1 MYKLTDAEELELK
14 KIAVQLR
21 KNVLDIIKS
30 GSAGHIGGA
39 LSSTELMTALY
50 YKVLKNIDP
59 ANPKREDRDRFL
71 MSAGH
76 KCLIV
81 YSALAEKGFFSKDL
95 FNTYFK
101 LKSKLPGHPD
111 MHKLPGI
118 ESNTGS
124 LGHGLPIAVG
134 MSIGLKIDKSDAKV
148 YVIMGDGELG
158 EGTNWEAAAAASHHK
173 ADNLVV
179 MVDRNKFQLGGETN
193 NIMNFEPLAK
203 KWEAFGWNVR
213 SIDGHDLKVIVDT
226 LTDAPFEKGKP
237 SLIICNTLKA
247 KGISFLEDTAAS
259 HYWKV
264 NPEQVLQAE
273 KELEAVAKELE
284 NE

>member
-1 MYKLTDAEELELK
+1 MIKITDDEELELK
-14 KIAVQLR
+14 RYAVQLR
-21 KNVLDIIKS
+21 KNVLAIVKAGDD
-30 GSAGHIGGA
+30 GHIGGA
-39 LSSTELMTALY
+39 LSATELMTALY

-59 ANPKREDRDRFL
+59 KNPKKEDRDRFI

-81 YSALAEKGFFSKDL
+81 YATLAEKGFFSKDL

-101 LKSKLPGHPD
+101 IKSKLPGHPD

-134 MSIGLKIDKSDAKV
+134 MGMSFKMDNNPAKI

-173 ADNLVV
+173 VDNLIV
-179 MVDRNKFQLGGETN
+179 MIDRNKLQICGPTN
-193 NIMNFEPLAK
+193 EIMNFEPLDK
-203 KWEAFGWNVR
+203 RFGSFGWSVR
-213 SIDGHDLKVIVDT
+213 SIDGHNLKEIIDT
-226 LTDAPFEKGKP
+226 ITDAPFEPGKP

-247 KGISFLEDTAAS
+247 KGISFLENTVGS
-259 HYWKV
+259 HHWKV
-264 NPEQVLQAE
+264 NLEQVSLAE
-273 KELEAVAKELE
+273 KELDAIAKELGL
-284 NE
+284 

>member
-1 MYKLTDAEELELK
+1 MQKITDAEEIELK
-14 KIAVQLR
+14 KYAVQLR
-21 KNVLDIIKS
+21 KDVLAIIKA
-30 GSAGHIGGA
+30 GDAGHIGGA
-39 LSSTELMTALY
+39 LSATELMTALY

-59 ANPKREDRDRFL
+59 KNPKKEDRDRFI

-76 KCLIV
+76 KCLIT
-81 YSALAEKGFFSKDL
+81 YAALAEKGFFSKDL

-101 LKSKLPGHPD
+101 INSKLPGHPD

-134 MSIGLKIDKSDAKV
+134 MGIGLKMEKSSAKV

-173 ADNLVV
+173 VDNLTV
-179 MVDRNKFQLGGETN
+179 MVDRNKFQLGDLTN

-203 KWEAFGWNVR
+203 KWESFGWSTR
-213 SIDGHDLKVIVDT
+213 SIDGHNLKEIIDT
-226 LTDAPFEKGKP
+226 LTDTPFEPGKP
-237 SLIICNTLKA
+237 SLIVCNTLKA
-247 KGISFLEDTAAS
+247 KGISFLENTVGS

-264 NPEQVLQAE
+264 NPEQVAQAE
-273 KELEAVAKELE
+273 KELDAVAKELGL
-284 NE
+284 

>member
-14 KIAVQLR
+14 KRAVQLR
-21 KNVLDIIKS
+21 KNVLAIIKA
-30 GSAGHIGGA
+30 GDAGHIGGA
-39 LSSTELMTALY
+39 LSATELMTALY

-59 ANPKREDRDRFL
+59 KNPKREDRDRFL

-81 YSALAEKGFFSKDL
+81 YAVLGELGFFSKDL
-95 FNTYFK
+95 FDTYFK
-101 LKSKLPGHPD
+101 LNSKLPGHPD

-134 MSIGLKIDKSDAKV
+134 MALGLRIDKSSAKV

-179 MVDRNKFQLGGETN
+179 MVDRNKFQLGGLTN
-193 NIMNFEPLAK
+193 DLMNFEPLED
-203 KWEAFGWNVR
+203 KWKAFGWSTR
-213 SIDGHDLKVIVDT
+213 SIDGHNLKEIVDT

-237 SLIICNTLKA
+237 SLIICNTIKA
-247 KGISFLEDTAAS
+247 KGISFLQDTAAS

-264 NPEQVLQAE
+264 SPEQVVQAE
-273 KELEAVAKELE
+273 KELDAIAKELGA
-284 NE
+284 

>member
-1 MYKLTDAEELELK
+1 MYKLTDGEEIELK

-21 KNVLDIIKS
+21 KDVLAIIKS

-39 LSSTELMTALY
+39 LSATELMAALY
-50 YKVLKNIDP
+50 FKILRNIDP
-59 ANPKREDRDRFL
+59 KNPLREDRDRFL

-76 KCLIV
+76 KCLVV
-81 YSALAEKGFFSKDL
+81 YAALAEKGFFSKDL

-124 LGHGLPIAVG
+124 LGHGLPIATG
-134 MSIGLKIDKSDAKV
+134 MAIGLKIDKSDAKV

-173 ADNLVV
+173 ADNLLI
-179 MVDRNKFQLGGETN
+179 MVDRNKFQLGGLTN
-193 NIMNFEPLAK
+193 DIMNFEPLAD
-203 KWEAFGWNVR
+203 KWKAFGWSVR
-213 SIDGHDLKVIVDT
+213 TIDGHNLKEVVDNI
-226 LTDAPFEKGKP
+226 TDAPFEKNKP
-237 SLIICNTLKA
+237 SVLICNTIKA
-247 KGISFLEDTAAS
+247 KGVSFLENTAGS

-264 NPEQVLQAE
+264 DSEQVAQAE
-273 KELEAVAKELE
+273 AELDAVAKELGV
-284 NE
+284 

>member
-1 MYKLTDAEELELK
+1 MYKLTDAEELDLK
-14 KIAVQLR
+14 KKAVQLR
-21 KNVLDIIKS
+21 KNVVEIIKA

-39 LSSTELMTALY
+39 LSATELMTALY
-50 YKVLKNIDP
+50 YKILKNVDP
-59 ANPKREDRDRFL
+59 KNPMRPDRDRFL

-81 YSALAEKGFFSKDL
+81 YAVLGELGFFDKEL
-95 FNTYFK
+95 FKTYFS

-124 LGHGLPIAVG
+124 LGHGLPISVG
-134 MSIGLKIDKSDAKV
+134 MAIGLKMDKSDAKV
-148 YVIMGDGELG
+148 YTIMGDGELG

-179 MVDRNKFQLGGETN
+179 MVDRNKFQLGGLTN
-193 NIMNFEPLAK
+193 DVMNFEPLAD
-203 KWEAFGWNVR
+203 KWAAFGWSVR
-213 SIDGHDLKVIVDT
+213 SIDGHDLKEIVDT

-237 SLIICNTLKA
+237 SVIICNTIKA
-247 KGISFLEDTAAS
+247 KGISFLQDTKGS

-264 NPEQVLQAE
+264 NAEQVKQAE
-273 KELEAVAKELE
+273 EELDAMAKELE
-284 NE
+284 

>member
-1 MYKLTDAEELELK
+1 MYKLTDAEELDLK
-14 KIAVQLR
+14 RHAVQLR
-21 KNVLDIIKS
+21 KNVLDIIKA
-30 GSAGHIGGA
+30 GDAGHIGGA
-39 LSSTELMTALY
+39 LSATEMMTALY

-59 ANPKREDRDRFL
+59 KNPKREDRDRFI

-81 YSALAEKGFFSKDL
+81 YAVLAEQGFFSKEL
-95 FNTYFK
+95 FKTYFK
-101 LKSKLPGHPD
+101 LNSKLPGHPD

-134 MSIGLKIDKSDAKV
+134 MSVGLKIDKSSAKV

-179 MVDRNKFQLGGETN
+179 MIDRNKYQLGGTTN
-193 NIMNFEPLAK
+193 DVMNFEPLAK
-203 KWEAFGWNVR
+203 KWEAFGWSVR
-213 SIDGHDLKVIVDT
+213 SIDGHNLKEIVDT

-237 SLIICNTLKA
+237 SMIISNTLKG
-247 KGISFLEDTAAS
+247 KGISFLQDTVGS

-264 NPEQVLQAE
+264 NPEEVAKAE
-273 KELEAVAKELE
+273 QELNAVVKELGI
-284 NE
+284 

>member
-1 MYKLTDAEELELK
+1 MYKLTDAEELDLK
-14 KIAVQLR
+14 KKAVQLR
-21 KNVLDIIKS
+21 KNVVEIIKA

-39 LSSTELMTALY
+39 LSATELMTALY
-50 YKVLKNIDP
+50 YKVLKNVDP
-59 ANPKREDRDRFL
+59 KNPLRPDRDRFL

-81 YSALAEKGFFSKDL
+81 YAVLGELGFFDKEL
-95 FNTYFK
+95 FKTYFS

-124 LGHGLPIAVG
+124 LGHGLPISVG
-134 MSIGLKIDKSDAKV
+134 MALGLKMDNSDAKV
-148 YVIMGDGELG
+148 YTIMGDGELG

-179 MVDRNKFQLGGETN
+179 MVDRNKFQLGGLTN
-193 NIMNFEPLAK
+193 DVMNFEPLAD
-203 KWEAFGWNVR
+203 KWEAFGWSVR
-213 SIDGHDLKVIVDT
+213 SIDGHNLKEVVDT

-237 SLIICNTLKA
+237 SMIIANTIKA
-247 KGISFLEDTAAS
+247 KDISFLQDTKGS

-264 NPEQVLQAE
+264 NAEQIKQAE
-273 KELEAVAKELE
+273 DELDAIAKELE
-284 NE
+284 

>member
-1 MYKLTDAEELELK
+1 MYKLTDSEELELK
-14 KIAVQLR
+14 KNAVQLR
-21 KNVLDIIKS
+21 KDVLAIIKS

-39 LSSTELMTALY
+39 LSATELMAALY
-50 YKVLKNIDP
+50 FKILRNIDP
-59 ANPKREDRDRFL
+59 KNPKREDRDRFL

-76 KCLIV
+76 KCLVV
-81 YSALAEKGFFSKDL
+81 YAALAEKGFFSKDL

-124 LGHGLPIAVG
+124 LGHGLPIATG
-134 MSIGLKIDKSDAKV
+134 MAIGLKIDKNDAKV

-173 ADNLVV
+173 ADNLLV
-179 MVDRNKFQLGGETN
+179 MVDRNKFQLGGLTN
-193 NIMNFEPLAK
+193 DIMNFEPLAD
-203 KWEAFGWNVR
+203 KWKAFGWSVR
-213 SIDGHDLKVIVDT
+213 TIDGHNLKEIVDNI
-226 LTDAPFEKGKP
+226 TDAPFEKDKP
-237 SLIICNTLKA
+237 SVLICNTTKA
-247 KGISFLEDTAAS
+247 KGVSFLENTAAS

-264 NPEQVLQAE
+264 DPQQVIQAE
-273 KELEAVAKELE
+273 AELDAIAKELGV
-284 NE
+284 

>member
-1 MYKLTDAEELELK
+1 MYKLTDAEELDLK
-14 KIAVQLR
+14 RHAVQLR
-21 KNVLDIIKS
+21 KNVLDIIKA
-30 GSAGHIGGA
+30 GDAGHIGGA
-39 LSSTELMTALY
+39 LSATEMMTALY

-59 ANPKREDRDRFL
+59 KNPKREDRDRFI

-81 YSALAEKGFFSKDL
+81 YAVLAEQGFFSKEL
-95 FNTYFK
+95 FKTYFK
-101 LKSKLPGHPD
+101 LNSKLPGHPD

-134 MSIGLKIDKSDAKV
+134 MSVGLKIDKSSAKV

-179 MVDRNKFQLGGETN
+179 MIDRNKYQLGGATN
-193 NIMNFEPLAK
+193 DVMNFEPLAK
-203 KWEAFGWNVR
+203 KWEAFGWSVR
-213 SIDGHDLKVIVDT
+213 SIDGHNLKEIVDT

-237 SLIICNTLKA
+237 SMIISNTLKG
-247 KGISFLEDTAAS
+247 KGISFLQDTVGS

-264 NPEQVLQAE
+264 NPDEVAKAEQELNAVV
-273 KELEAVAKELE
+273 KELGI
-284 NE
+284 

>member
-1 MYKLTDAEELELK
+1 MYKLTDKEEIELK
-14 KIAVQLR
+14 RIAVQLR
-21 KNVLDIIKS
+21 KDVLAIIKS

-39 LSSTELMTALY
+39 LSATELMAALY
-50 YKVLKNIDP
+50 FKVLKNIDSQ
-59 ANPKREDRDRFL
+59 NPKKADRDRFI

-81 YSALAEKGFFSKDL
+81 YAALAEKGFFSKDL

-101 LKSKLPGHPD
+101 IKSKLPGHPD

-134 MSIGLKIDKSDAKV
+134 MALGLKIDNSSSKV

-173 ADNLVV
+173 ADNLIV
-179 MVDRNKFQLGGETN
+179 MVDRNKFQLGGLTN
-193 NIMNFEPLAK
+193 DIMNFEPLAD
-203 KWEAFGWNVR
+203 KWKAFGWSVR
-213 SIDGHDLKVIVDT
+213 SIDGHNLKEIVDT
-226 LTDAPFEKGKP
+226 LTDAPFEKEKP
-237 SLIICNTLKA
+237 SLIICNTVKA
-247 KGISFLEDTAAS
+247 KGLSFIENTVGS

-264 NPEQVLQAE
+264 NPEQVAQAE
-273 KELEAVAKELE
+273 KELDAIAKELG
-284 NE
+284 

>member
-1 MYKLTDAEELELK
+1 MMYKLTDKEEIELK
-14 KIAVQLR
+14 RIAVQLR
-21 KNVLDIIKS
+21 KDVLAIIKS

-39 LSSTELMTALY
+39 LSATELMAALY
-50 YKVLKNIDP
+50 FKVLKNIDSQ
-59 ANPKREDRDRFL
+59 NPQKADRDRFI

-81 YSALAEKGFFSKDL
+81 YAALAEKGFFSKEL

-101 LKSKLPGHPD
+101 IKSKLPGHPD

-134 MSIGLKIDKSDAKV
+134 MALGLKIDGSSSKV

-173 ADNLVV
+173 ADNLIV
-179 MVDRNKFQLGGETN
+179 MVDRNKFQLGGLTN
-193 NIMNFEPLAK
+193 DIMNFEPLAD
-203 KWEAFGWNVR
+203 KWKAFGWSVR
-213 SIDGHDLKVIVDT
+213 SIDGHNLKEIVDT
-226 LTDAPFEKGKP
+226 LTDAPFEKEKP
-237 SLIICNTLKA
+237 SLIICNTIKA
-247 KGISFLEDTAAS
+247 KGLSFIENTVGS

-264 NPEQVLQAE
+264 NPEQVAQAE
-273 KELEAVAKELE
+273 KELDAIAKELG
-284 NE
+284 

>member
-14 KIAVQLR
+14 KIALQLR
-21 KNVLDIIKS
+21 KNVLEIIKA
-30 GSAGHIGGA
+30 GDAGHIGGA

-50 YKVLKNIDP
+50 FKIMKNIDP
-59 ANPKREDRDRFL
+59 SNPKREDRDRFL

-95 FNTYFK
+95 FKTYFK
-101 LKSKLPGHPD
+101 LNSKLPGHPD

-134 MSIGLKIDKSDAKV
+134 MALGLKIDKSQARV

-173 ADNLVV
+173 ADNLLV
-179 MVDRNKFQLGGETN
+179 MVDRNKFQLGGLTN
-193 NIMNFEPLAK
+193 DLMNFEPLAK
-203 KWEAFGWNVR
+203 KWEAFGWSVR
-213 SIDGHDLKVIVDT
+213 SIDGHNLKEVVDNI
-226 LTDAPFEKGKP
+226 TDAPFEKGKP
-237 SLIICNTLKA
+237 SLIIANTI
-247 KGISFLEDTAAS
+247 KGKGVSFLQDTAGS

-264 NPEQVLQAE
+264 NAEQVAQAE
-273 KELEAVAKELE
+273 KDFAEMAKELGI
-284 NE
+284 

>member
-1 MYKLTDAEELELK
+1 MYKLTDAEELDLK
-14 KIAVQLR
+14 KKAVQLR
-21 KNVLDIIKS
+21 KNVVEIIKA

-50 YKVLKNIDP
+50 YKILRNVDPKNP
-59 ANPKREDRDRFL
+59 MREDRDRFL

-81 YSALAEKGFFSKDL
+81 YAVLGELGFFSKDL
-95 FNTYFK
+95 FKTYFS

-124 LGHGLPIAVG
+124 LGHGLPISVG
-134 MSIGLKIDKSDAKV
+134 MSIGLKMDKSDAKV
-148 YVIMGDGELG
+148 YAIMGDGELG

-179 MVDRNKFQLGGETN
+179 MVDRNKFQLGGLTN
-193 NIMNFEPLAK
+193 DVMNFEPLDE
-203 KWEAFGWNVR
+203 KWKAFGWSVR
-213 SIDGHDLKVIVDT
+213 SIDGHNLKEIVDT

-237 SLIICNTLKA
+237 SVIICNTIKA
-247 KGISFLEDTAAS
+247 KGLSFLQDTKGS
-259 HYWKV
+259 HYWKT
-264 NPEQVLQAE
+264 NPEQIKQAE
-273 KELEAVAKELE
+273 EELDAMAKELE
-284 NE
+284 

>member
-1 MYKLTDAEELELK
+1 MYKLTDAEELDLK
-14 KIAVQLR
+14 KKAVQLR
-21 KNVLDIIKS
+21 KNVVEIIKA

-50 YKVLKNIDP
+50 YKVLKNMDP
-59 ANPKREDRDRFL
+59 KNPKKADRDRFL

-81 YSALAEKGFFSKDL
+81 YAVLGELGYFSKDL
-95 FNTYFK
+95 FKTYFS

-124 LGHGLPIAVG
+124 LGHGLPISVG
-134 MSIGLKIDKSDAKV
+134 MAIGLKMDKSDARV
-148 YVIMGDGELG
+148 YTIMGDGELG

-173 ADNLVV
+173 TDNLVV
-179 MVDRNKFQLGGETN
+179 MVDRNKFQLGGLTN
-193 NIMNFEPLAK
+193 DVMNFEPLAD
-203 KWEAFGWNVR
+203 KWAAFGWSVR
-213 SIDGHDLKVIVDT
+213 SIDGHDLKEIVDT

-237 SLIICNTLKA
+237 SVIICNTIKA
-247 KGISFLEDTAAS
+247 NGISFLQDTAAS

-264 NPEQVLQAE
+264 NADQVKQAE
-273 KELEAVAKELE
+273 AELDAIAKELE
-284 NE
+284 

>member
-1 MYKLTDAEELELK
+1 MQKITDAEELELK
-14 KIAVQLR
+14 RHAVQLR
-21 KNVLDIIKS
+21 KDVLAIIKA
-30 GSAGHIGGA
+30 GDAGHIGGA
-39 LSSTELMTALY
+39 LSATELMTALF

-59 ANPKREDRDRFL
+59 KNPKREDRDRFI

-81 YSALAEKGFFSKDL
+81 YAVLAEKGFFSKDL

-101 LKSKLPGHPD
+101 INSKLPGHPD

-124 LGHGLPIAVG
+124 LGHGLPISVG
-134 MSIGLKIDKSDAKV
+134 MGIGLKLDKSSAKV

-173 ADNLVV
+173 VDNLVV
-179 MVDRNKFQLGGETN
+179 MIDRNKFQLGGLTN
-193 NIMNFEPLAK
+193 ELMNFEPLDK
-203 KWEAFGWNVR
+203 RFESFGWSTR
-213 SIDGHDLKVIVDT
+213 SIDGHNLKEIIDT
-226 LTDAPFEKGKP
+226 LTDAPFEPGKP

-247 KGISFLEDTAAS
+247 KGISFLENTVGS

-264 NPEQVLQAE
+264 NPEQVVQAE
-273 KELEAVAKELE
+273 NELDAIAKELG
-284 NE
+284 